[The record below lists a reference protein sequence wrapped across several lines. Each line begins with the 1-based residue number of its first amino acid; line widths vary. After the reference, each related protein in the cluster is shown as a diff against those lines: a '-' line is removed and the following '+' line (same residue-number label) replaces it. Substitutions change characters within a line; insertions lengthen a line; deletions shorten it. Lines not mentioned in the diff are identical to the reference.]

1 MYLMKRYSVAVV
13 RERLAEALNEVDR
26 GVPVIIER
34 RGVRYRLTREPQHL
48 RAATKKS
55 VIEHADPDVLAGQW
69 SWDWSPGGLQFAAGA
84 RR

>member
-1 MYLMKRYSVAVV
+1 MYPMKRYPVAVV

-34 RGVRYRLTREPQHL
+34 RGVRYRLTREPQQA
-48 RAATKKS
+48 RKS
-55 VIEHADPDVLAGQW
+55 TRKPVIEHVDADVAGGQW
-69 SWDWSPGGLQFAAGA
+69 SWDWVSGGLQFGRAP